1 MGTVT
6 KAEQDSRQNNIN
18 MVFSGS
24 FSKVVGHICMPCS
37 VKRHRSSTLQ
47 WLHNDHDGVSNHQP
61 HGCLLNHL
69 FRRRSKK
76 TSKLRV
82 TGLWVGNSPGP
93 VNSSHKWPVTRK
105 MFSSDDIIMMR
116 NEKRR
121 VFVISL
127 STVKS
132 PYNARESNAITNLIW
147 TWYYSHNI
155 PTTDIPC
162 LTRVYFVAI
171 VETTLVALLQPRY
184 ISRSN
189 ITQCWTHKKGIN
201 ENFVSIMNSQK
212 TCGWDMGVFSELV
225 GEKILRV
232 IERAQ

>member
-1 MGTVT
+1 MSGTPQTTNMLSVFVNHSAMSTLT
-6 KAEQDSRQNNIN
+6 KAQQDSRQNNIN

-37 VKRHRSSTLQ
+37 VKRHRISTLQ
-47 WLHNDHDGVSNHQP
+47 WRHNDQGSVSNHQP

-82 TGLWVGNSPGP
+82 TGLCCVGNSPGP
-93 VNSSHKWPVTRK
+93 VNPPPPPPPPPPPHTHTHTHKWPVTRK
-105 MFSSDDIIMMR
+105 MFPSDDVIMMR
-116 NEKRR
+116 NEIRR
-121 VFVISL
+121 LFVISV

-147 TWYYSHNI
+147 TWYHWHNA
-155 PTTDIPC
+155 PTTDNPY
-162 LTRVYFVAI
+162 LSRVYFVAI
-171 VETTLVALLQPRY
+171 LETTLVSLLQPRY

-189 ITQCWTHKKGIN
+189 IIQCWTHKKGIN
-201 ENFVSIMNSQK
+201 
-212 TCGWDMGVFSELV
+212 
-225 GEKILRV
+225 
-232 IERAQ
+232 